1 MGITL
6 MGSALLVLTLA
17 APAAAQPDGGT
28 AGDKPDAGAPLVVV
42 PNGSGAGTQPRGE
55 TPGLPPPPALDSKRT
70 PMPDRLANDHWLQY
84 YPQAPPTPPVPENTG
99 KAGAKSG
106 TTSGG
111 GAKKVN
117 TIFGPT
123 VGTRPPGGAP
133 PDVPRGSVTRAPEDQ
148 LAPPSPSSG
157 R

>member
-6 MGSALLVLTLA
+6 MGSALLVLALA
-17 APAAAQPDGGT
+17 APVRAEPDGGT

-42 PNGSGAGTQPRGE
+42 PNGSAAPPQRSGE

-70 PMPDRLANDHWLQY
+70 PMPDRLANDHWMQY
-84 YPQAPPTPPVPENTG
+84 YPMAPPTPPAPESTG
-99 KAGAKSG
+99 KTGA
-106 TTSGG
+106 TAGG

-133 PDVPRGSVTRAPEDQ
+133 ADIPRGSVTRTPEDQ
-148 LAPPSPSSG
+148 MAPPAPSSTP
-157 R
+157 

>member
-6 MGSALLVLTLA
+6 MGPALLVLAIA
-17 APAAAQPDGGT
+17 APAVAQPDGGT
-28 AGDKPDAGAPLVVV
+28 ATDKPDAGPPLVVV
-42 PNGSGAGTQPRGE
+42 PTASAAPAQGHGE
-55 TPGLPPPPALDSKRT
+55 KPGLPAPPALDSKRT

-84 YPQAPPTPPVPENTG
+84 FPMAPPTPPVPEHTG
-99 KAGAKSG
+99 Q
-106 TTSGG
+106 SGG

-123 VGTRPPGGAP
+123 VGKRPPGGAP
-133 PDVPRGSVTRAPEDQ
+133 PDIPRDSVTRTPEDQ
-148 LAPPSPSSG
+148 LAPPASSTT